1 MRNCFLSTAFLS
13 TAFLNTAIAA
23 TVLIGV
29 GLTRSAVAG
38 SLDGSLAAL
47 SAVDKDGKGHEEAQK
62 AMRELSHATAADL
75 PAIVAALDHATPLGA
90 NWIRNAFESVAD
102 RELSQK
108 HPLPTVQ
115 LEQFIRDKSH
125 QPRARR
131 LAYEWLVKV
140 DPSAKDRLIPGML
153 LDPAP
158 DFRRDAVAMKLEQ
171 AAKVDPKRDKDK
183 AVRLYR
189 EAFTGAIHDDQV
201 KTIAEAL
208 RKLGQK
214 VNITDHFAFITR
226 YTVIGPFD
234 NPNGKLLETAYPPEK
249 EIRLDAQY
257 DGKIGKVAWKP
268 LTATN
273 EYGILDI
280 AKQVH
285 PYKGATMYLLAEF
298 DSPNARKLELRLATQ
313 NSWKIWLNGR
323 LLFSRYEYHRGSA
336 FDQYRVPAEMRAG
349 RNTIL
354 LKLCQ
359 DEEKEDWAQTYQVQ
373 LRVCDVN
380 GSGVRSQPISVSGGP
395 R

>member
-1 MRNCFLSTAFLS
+1 M
-13 TAFLNTAIAA
+13 AA
-23 TVLIGV
+23 TVLIGI
-29 GLTRSAVAG
+29 GFTRTAFAS
-38 SLDGSLAAL
+38 SLDESLAAL
-47 SAVDKDGKGHEEAQK
+47 SSVDKDGKGHAEAQK
-62 AMRELSHATAADL
+62 AMRDLSNASAADL
-75 PAIVAALDHATPLGA
+75 PAMLTALDRATPLGA

-102 RELSQK
+102 RELSQR
-108 HPLPTVQ
+108 HALPVAR
-115 LEQFIRDKSH
+115 LEQFVRDKSH

-140 DPSAKDRLIPGML
+140 DPSAKDRLIPRML

-158 DFRRDAVAMKLEQ
+158 DFRRDAVAMKLDD
-171 AAKVDPKRDKDK
+171 AAKVDPKQDKDK

-189 EAFTGAIHDDQV
+189 EALTGAIHDDQV
-201 KTIAEAL
+201 KAIAAAL
-208 RKLGQK
+208 GKLGQK

-226 YTVIGPFD
+226 YSVIGPFD

-268 LTATN
+268 LATTN
-273 EYGILDI
+273 EYGIVDI
-280 AKQVH
+280 AKQVS

-298 DSPNARKLELRLATQ
+298 DSPQARKLELRLATQ
-313 NSWKIWLNGR
+313 NAWKIWLNGQ
-323 LLFSRYEYHRGSA
+323 LLFSRNEYHRGA
-336 FDQYRVPAEMRAG
+336 VFDQYRVPAEMRAG

-373 LRVCDVN
+373 LRVCDIN
-380 GSGVRSQPISVSGGP
+380 GGGVRSQPISVSGGL

>member
-1 MRNCFLSTAFLS
+1 MTAVLS
-13 TAFLNTAIAA
+13 I
-23 TVLIGV
+23 VV
-29 GLTRSAVAG
+29 GFARPALAN
-38 SLDGSLAAL
+38 SLDESLAAL
-47 SAVDKDGKGHEEAQK
+47 SVVDKDGKGHAAAQK
-62 AMRELSHATAADL
+62 AMRDLSKAPAAEL
-75 PAIVAALDHATPLGA
+75 PAMLAALDHATPLGA
-90 NWIRNAFESVAD
+90 NWIQNAFETVAD

-108 HPLPTVQ
+108 RSLPAAQ
-115 LEQFIRDKSH
+115 LEQFVRDKSH

-158 DFRRDAVAMKLEQ
+158 DFRRDAVAAKLEE
-171 AAKVDPKRDKDK
+171 AAKADPKQDKDK

-189 EAFTGAIHDDQV
+189 EALTGAIHDDQV
-201 KTIAEAL
+201 KTIAAAL
-208 RKLGQK
+208 SKLGQK

-226 YTVIGPFD
+226 YSVIGPFD

-268 LTATN
+268 LATTN
-273 EYGILDI
+273 EYGIVDI

-298 DSPNARKLELRLATQ
+298 ESSQARKLELRLATQ
-313 NSWKIWLNGR
+313 NAWKIWLNGQ
-323 LLFSRYEYHRGSA
+323 LLFSRNEYHRGA
-336 FDQYRVPAEMRAG
+336 VFDQYRVPAEMRAG

-373 LRVCDVN
+373 LRVCDIN

>member
-1 MRNCFLSTAFLS
+1 MTAVLS
-13 TAFLNTAIAA
+13 I
-23 TVLIGV
+23 VV
-29 GLTRSAVAG
+29 GFARPALAN
-38 SLDGSLAAL
+38 SLDESLAAL
-47 SAVDKDGKGHEEAQK
+47 SVVDKDGKGHAAAQK
-62 AMRELSHATAADL
+62 AMRDLSKAPAAEL
-75 PAIVAALDHATPLGA
+75 PAMLAALDHATPLGA
-90 NWIRNAFESVAD
+90 NWIQNAFETVAD

-108 HPLPTVQ
+108 RSLPAAQ
-115 LEQFIRDKSH
+115 LEQFVRDKSH

-158 DFRRDAVAMKLEQ
+158 DFRRDAVATKLEE
-171 AAKVDPKRDKDK
+171 AAKADPKQDKDK

-189 EAFTGAIHDDQV
+189 EALTGAIHDDQV
-201 KTIAEAL
+201 KTIAAAL
-208 RKLGQK
+208 SKLGQK

-226 YTVIGPFD
+226 YSVIGPFD
-234 NPNGKLLETAYPPEK
+234 NPNGKLLETAFPPEK

-268 LTATN
+268 LATTN
-273 EYGILDI
+273 EYGIVDI

-298 DSPNARKLELRLATQ
+298 ESSQARKLELRLATQ
-313 NSWKIWLNGR
+313 NAWKIWLNGQ
-323 LLFSRYEYHRGSA
+323 LLFSRNEYHRGA
-336 FDQYRVPAEMRAG
+336 VFDQYRVPAEMRAG

-373 LRVCDVN
+373 LRVCDIN

>member
-1 MRNCFLSTAFLS
+1 MTAVLS
-13 TAFLNTAIAA
+13 IA
-23 TVLIGV
+23 V
-29 GLTRSAVAG
+29 GFARPALAN
-38 SLDGSLAAL
+38 SLDESLAAL
-47 SAVDKDGKGHEEAQK
+47 SVVDKDGKGHAAAQK
-62 AMRELSHATAADL
+62 AMRDLSKAPAADL
-75 PAIVAALDHATPLGA
+75 PAMLAALDHATPLGA
-90 NWIRNAFESVAD
+90 NWIQNAFETVAD

-108 HPLPTVQ
+108 RSLPAAQ
-115 LEQFIRDKSH
+115 LEQFVLDKSH

-131 LAYEWLVKV
+131 LAYEWLLKV

-158 DFRRDAVAMKLEQ
+158 DFRRDAVALKLEE
-171 AAKVDPKRDKDK
+171 AAKVDSKQDKDK

-189 EAFTGAIHDDQV
+189 EALTGAIHDDQV
-201 KTIAEAL
+201 KTIAAAL
-208 RKLGQK
+208 SKLGQK
-214 VNITDHFAFITR
+214 VDITDHFAFITR
-226 YTVIGPFD
+226 YSVIGPFD

-257 DGKIGKVAWKP
+257 DGKLGKVAWKP
-268 LTATN
+268 LATTN
-273 EYGILDI
+273 EYGIVDI
-280 AKQVH
+280 AKQVS

-298 DSPNARKLELRLATQ
+298 DSPQARKLELRLATQ
-313 NSWKIWLNGR
+313 NAWKIWLNGQ
-323 LLFSRYEYHRGSA
+323 LLFSRNEYHRGA
-336 FDQYRVPAEMRAG
+336 VFDQYRVPAEMRAG

-373 LRVCDVN
+373 LRVCDIN